1 MRILV
6 AEDDPFSSHFL
17 QKTLT
22 KWGYEVVVA
31 EDGLKALN
39 VLQGSDAP
47 QLAIVDW
54 MMPGID
60 GLELCRRIRL
70 ADSGRLTYIIMLT
83 AKGEVED
90 LVQAMDAGADDFTT
104 KSFDVR
110 ELNVRL
116 RAGERIVNLE
126 EKLRHMATRDA
137 LTELWNRSA
146 ILDLFERELAR
157 SERKGGSVGVI
168 MADVDYFKRV
178 NDLHGHAG
186 GDAVLVEVAM
196 RLQRGLREYDCA
208 GRYGGEE
215 FLIILPGAT
224 VAETA
229 QAAERL
235 RTAIEAEPFQLA
247 REQVAVTVSFGTAV
261 SVEGQNLDTDSLI
274 KRADMAMYRAKHAG
288 RNRVEH
294 AESLPGPA
302 ETHGSDPS
310 QEAVSTFAAMVEDG
324 ATA

>member
-126 EKLRHMATRDA
+126 ETLRHMATRDA